1 MKVFN
6 KLSFFIFNETER
18 MIAFRYIKSR
28 RVEGFI
34 SISAWF
40 SLLGIM
46 LGVATLIVVMSVMNG
61 FRTELVDRILG
72 INGHL
77 IIYSKNER
85 TIPNYTKI
93 INKILD
99 TPNVVAVTAHL
110 EGQALAKNKN
120 SISGV
125 IIRGSNWS
133 DLAAKKLLWKSLSQ
147 STISNFKDKQ
157 NIIMGYRLGQKLNLK
172 VGDFVSLISPNG
184 METALGVLPVNQNF
198 KVGGFFD
205 MGMYEYDNNF
215 IFIPWKKAELFLS
228 TSDIAHG
235 IEVFLKDQ
243 KLTSYVN
250 LQLQS
255 KLNKNLIVIDWKK
268 RNSSF
273 MNALA
278 VEKNV
283 MFVILTLIILVAAF
297 NIISSMIMLV
307 QTKKADIALMRT
319 MGASQYLIIKVF
331 MLTGSI
337 IGFLGTFVGV
347 LLGVFVSMNI
357 EKIRQLITSIFGQE
371 LFSAEIYFLSKL
383 PSNININEVLIV
395 ICISIFL
402 TLLASIF
409 PAWKASKISPA
420 EALRYE

>member
-1 MKVFN
+1 
-6 KLSFFIFNETER
+6 

-133 DLAAKKLLWKSLSQ
+133 DLAAKKLLWKSLNQ
-147 STISNFKDKQ
+147 STISNFKNKK

-198 KVGGFFD
+198 KIGGFFD

-228 TSDIAHG
+228 TNNVAHG

-243 KLTSYVN
+243 KLTSSVN

-357 EKIRQLITSIFGQE
+357 EKIRQLITSMFGQE

>member
-1 MKVFN
+1 VKVFN

-85 TIPNYTKI
+85 AIPNYTKI

-133 DLAAKKLLWKSLSQ
+133 DLAAKKLLWKSLNQ

-228 TSDIAHG
+228 TNNIAHG

>member
-1 MKVFN
+1 M
-6 KLSFFIFNETER
+6 SYFIFNETER

-85 TIPNYTKI
+85 VISNYNDI
-93 INKILD
+93 INQISD
-99 TPNVVAVTAHL
+99 TPNVVAVTPHL
-110 EGQALAKNKN
+110 EGQALAQKKG

-125 IIRGSNWS
+125 IIRGVNWS
-133 DLAAKKLLWKSLSQ
+133 DLAAKQLLWKSLDEL
-147 STISNFKDKQ
+147 TISNFKNNQD
-157 NIIMGYRLGQKLNLK
+157 IIMGYRLGQKLNVK
-172 VGDFVSLISPNG
+172 VGEFVSLISPNG
-184 METALGVLPVNQNF
+184 METAIGVLPVKQNF

-205 MGMYEYDNNF
+205 MGMYEYDSNF
-215 IFIPWKKAELFLS
+215 IFIPWKKAEVFLS
-228 TSDIAHG
+228 TNNIAHG
-235 IEVFLKDQ
+235 IEVFLKNQ
-243 KLTSYVN
+243 KLTSSVN
-250 LQLQS
+250 SKLKS
-255 KLNKNLIVIDWKK
+255 KLNNDLIVIDWKK
-268 RNSSF
+268 RNASF
-273 MNALA
+273 MSALA

-319 MGASQYLIIKVF
+319 MGASQYLIIKIF
-331 MLTGSI
+331 MLTGSV
-337 IGFLGTFVGV
+337 IGILGTCIGV
-347 LLGVFVSMNI
+347 ILGILVSMNI
-357 EKIRQLITSIFGQE
+357 EEIRQVVTSILGQE
-371 LFSAEIYFLSKL
+371 LFSAELYFLSKL
-383 PSNININEVLIV
+383 PSDINFNEVSMV
-395 ICISIFL
+395 ICISFIL
-402 TLLASIF
+402 TLSASIF
-409 PAWKASKISPA
+409 PAWKASRISPA

>member
-1 MKVFN
+1 M
-6 KLSFFIFNETER
+6 SYFIFNATER

-77 IIYSKNER
+77 IIYNKNEGK
-85 TIPNYTKI
+85 ISNYNKI
-93 INKILD
+93 INKISD
-99 TPNVVAVTAHL
+99 TPNVIAVTPHL
-110 EGQALAKNKN
+110 QGQALAKNKN
-120 SISGV
+120 SVLGV
-125 IIRGSNWS
+125 IIRGVNWS
-133 DLAAKKLLWKSLSQ
+133 DLAAKKLLWKSLDEL
-147 STISNFKDKQ
+147 TIRNFKDNQ
-157 NIIMGYRLGQKLNLK
+157 NIIMGYRLGQKLNIK
-172 VGDFVSLISPNG
+172 VGDFVSLISPSG
-184 METALGVLPVNQNF
+184 METALGVLPVKQNF

-205 MGMYEYDNNF
+205 MGMYEYDSNF
-215 IFIPWKKAELFLS
+215 IFIPWKKAELFLL
-228 TSDIAHG
+228 TNNIAHG

-243 KLTSYVN
+243 KLTSSVN
-250 LQLQS
+250 SQLKF
-255 KLNKNLIVIDWKK
+255 KLNKNLIIIDWKK

-273 MNALA
+273 MSALA

-297 NIISSMIMLV
+297 NIVSSMIMLV
-307 QTKKADIALMRT
+307 QTKKVDIALMRT
-319 MGASQYLIIKVF
+319 MGASQYLIIKIF

-337 IGFLGTFVGV
+337 IGILGTCIGV
-347 LLGVFVSMNI
+347 VLGIVISMNI
-357 EKIRQLITSIFGQE
+357 EQIREVVSSILGQE
-371 LFSAEIYFLSKL
+371 LFSPEIYFLSKL
-383 PSNININEVLIV
+383 PSNINLNEVIMVILISF
-395 ICISIFL
+395 IL
-402 TLLASIF
+402 TLVASIF

>member
-1 MKVFN
+1 
-6 KLSFFIFNETER
+6 

-125 IIRGSNWS
+125 IIRGSKWS
-133 DLAAKKLLWKSLSQ
+133 DLAAKKLLWKSLNQ
-147 STISNFKDKQ
+147 STISNFKNKQ

-198 KVGGFFD
+198 KIGGFFD

-228 TSDIAHG
+228 TNNIAHG

-243 KLTSYVN
+243 KLTSSVN

-357 EKIRQLITSIFGQE
+357 EKIRQLITSMFGQE

>member
-1 MKVFN
+1 
-6 KLSFFIFNETER
+6 

-133 DLAAKKLLWKSLSQ
+133 DLAAKKLLWKSLNQ

-172 VGDFVSLISPNG
+172 VGDYVSLISPNG

-228 TSDIAHG
+228 TNNIAHG

-243 KLTSYVN
+243 KLTSSVN

>member
-1 MKVFN
+1 
-6 KLSFFIFNETER
+6 

-125 IIRGSNWS
+125 IIRGSKWS
-133 DLAAKKLLWKSLSQ
+133 DLAAKKLLWKSLNQ

-172 VGDFVSLISPNG
+172 VGDYISLISPNG
-184 METALGVLPVNQNF
+184 IETALGVMPVNQNF

-228 TSDIAHG
+228 TNNIAHG

-357 EKIRQLITSIFGQE
+357 EKIRQLITSIFDQE

>member
-1 MKVFN
+1 
-6 KLSFFIFNETER
+6 

-99 TPNVVAVTAHL
+99 APNVVAVTAHL

-133 DLAAKKLLWKSLSQ
+133 DLAAKKLLWKSLNQ
-147 STISNFKDKQ
+147 STISNFKNKQ

-198 KVGGFFD
+198 KIGGFFD

-228 TSDIAHG
+228 TNNIAHG

-243 KLTSYVN
+243 KLTSSVN

-383 PSNININEVLIV
+383 PSNININEVLVV

>member
-1 MKVFN
+1 
-6 KLSFFIFNETER
+6 

-93 INKILD
+93 INNISD

-133 DLAAKKLLWKSLSQ
+133 DLAAKKLLWKSLNQ
-147 STISNFKDKQ
+147 STISNFKNKQ

-198 KVGGFFD
+198 KIGGFFD

-228 TSDIAHG
+228 TNNVAHG

-243 KLTSYVN
+243 KLTSSVN

-357 EKIRQLITSIFGQE
+357 EKIRQLITSMFGQE

>member
-1 MKVFN
+1 
-6 KLSFFIFNETER
+6 
-18 MIAFRYIKSR
+18 MISFRYIKSR

-77 IIYSKNER
+77 IIYSKSER
-85 TIPNYTKI
+85 TIPDYTKI

-133 DLAAKKLLWKSLSQ
+133 DLAAKKLLWKSLNQ
-147 STISNFKDKQ
+147 SSISNFKDKQ

-172 VGDFVSLISPNG
+172 VGDYISLISPNG

-198 KVGGFFD
+198 KIGGFFD

-228 TSDIAHG
+228 TNNIAHG

-243 KLTSYVN
+243 KLTSSVN

-255 KLNKNLIVIDWKK
+255 ILNKNLIVIDWKK

-337 IGFLGTFVGV
+337 IGFLGTFFGV
-347 LLGVFVSMNI
+347 LLGIFVSMNI

>member
-1 MKVFN
+1 
-6 KLSFFIFNETER
+6 

-133 DLAAKKLLWKSLSQ
+133 DLAAKKLLWKSLNQ

-198 KVGGFFD
+198 KIGGFFD

-228 TSDIAHG
+228 TNDIAHG

-243 KLTSYVN
+243 KLTSSVN

-357 EKIRQLITSIFGQE
+357 EKIRQLITSIFDQE

>member
-1 MKVFN
+1 
-6 KLSFFIFNETER
+6 
-18 MIAFRYIKSR
+18 
-28 RVEGFI
+28 
-34 SISAWF
+34 
-40 SLLGIM
+40 M

-125 IIRGSNWS
+125 IIRGSKWS
-133 DLAAKKLLWKSLSQ
+133 DLAAKKLLWKSLNQ
-147 STISNFKDKQ
+147 STISNFKDKH

-172 VGDFVSLISPNG
+172 VGDYISLISPNG
-184 METALGVLPVNQNF
+184 IETALGVMPVNQNF

-228 TSDIAHG
+228 TNNIAHG

-243 KLTSYVN
+243 KLTSSVN

-357 EKIRQLITSIFGQE
+357 EKIRQLITSIFDQE

>member
-1 MKVFN
+1 
-6 KLSFFIFNETER
+6 

-133 DLAAKKLLWKSLSQ
+133 DLAAKKLLWKSLNQ

-228 TSDIAHG
+228 TNNIAHG

-243 KLTSYVN
+243 KLTSSVN

-357 EKIRQLITSIFGQE
+357 EKIRQLITSIFDQE